1 MAIVLKT
8 DDQIENIK
16 LEQNKDILKAYKN
29 ALYDDVL
36 SNLSEQVSHITA
48 SSWQSIR
55 ELNKKIEQAINNF
68 KPEQASYLEMLEQY
82 RLKGTQ
88 VLDDTDESLYITISK
103 DKKIIVYIVS
113 TIHLNLA
120 KQALNNNDFG
130 ISLHFHK
137 KHIELSTIYNHSN
150 GYSVAEIREIALR
163 DPNRIANNPQKK
175 ENERQGIE
183 IANHI
188 LSQDTDQL
196 LTTNDVRELV
206 LDALKHKYQSNKAI
220 LKTLPKESKALRYWF
235 KGDNKLPAYLSKGGR
250 PKDDNRAK
258 QQLIKD
264 IRASIIK

>member
-36 SNLSEQVSHITA
+36 SNLSEQISHITA

-88 VLDDTDESLYITISK
+88 VLDNTDESLYITISK

-113 TIHLNLA
+113 TIYLNLA

-137 KHIELSTIYNHSN
+137 KHVELNAVYKYSNGYTWQEIVDMKPASRTKYAQTDKDKLIPVARKIWEADVSNILLPAHVANLAMRLTGVKRTTDTVKKWFKEADNLIPPAIQEQIDNESYKRGKDIDRDREKIISTIY
-150 GYSVAEIREIALR
+150 EM
-163 DPNRIANNPQKK
+163 
-175 ENERQGIE
+175 
-183 IANHI
+183 
-188 LSQDTDQL
+188 
-196 LTTNDVRELV
+196 
-206 LDALKHKYQSNKAI
+206 LK
-220 LKTLPKESKALRYWF
+220 
-235 KGDNKLPAYLSKGGR
+235 DNC
-250 PKDDNRAK
+250 N
-258 QQLIKD
+258 QV
-264 IRASIIK
+264 